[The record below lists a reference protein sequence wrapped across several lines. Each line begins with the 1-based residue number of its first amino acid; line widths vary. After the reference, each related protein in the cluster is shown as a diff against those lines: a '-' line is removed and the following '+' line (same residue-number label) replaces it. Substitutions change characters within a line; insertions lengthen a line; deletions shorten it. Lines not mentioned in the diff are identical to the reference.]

1 MAKLKVTRADGQV
14 GEYPITPLVQ
24 YGFEM
29 YAKKGF
35 HKAFI
40 EDQKQSDI
48 FWLAWECIRR
58 SGELNSFTRTADTF
72 PGKPED
78 VALLLIFDKR
88 FVKALLSVNLK
99 TILHQ
104 WSDWVFPN

>member
-1 MAKLKVTRADGQV
+1 MAKLKVTRVDGQV

-24 YGFEM
+24 YGFEI

-48 FWLAWECIRR
+48 YWLAWECIRR
-58 SGELNSFTRTADTF
+58 SGETVPMFGELFIQTLANVEVLDDDS
-72 PGKPED
+72 
-78 VALLLIFDKR
+78 
-88 FVKALLSVNLK
+88 
-99 TILHQ
+99 
-104 WSDWVFPN
+104 PN

>member
-14 GEYPITPLVQ
+14 GEYSITPLVQ
-24 YGFEM
+24 YGFEI

-40 EDQKQSDI
+40 EDSMQSHI

-58 SGELNSFTRTADTF
+58 SGETVPMFGEKFIETLIDVEVLDDNS
-72 PGKPED
+72 
-78 VALLLIFDKR
+78 
-88 FVKALLSVNLK
+88 
-99 TILHQ
+99 
-104 WSDWVFPN
+104 PN

>member
-1 MAKLKVTRADGQV
+1 MIKLKVTRADGTV

-24 YGFEM
+24 YGFEI

-48 FWLAWECIRR
+48 FWLSWECIRR
-58 SGELNSFTRTADTF
+58 SGETVPMFGEKFIETLANVEVLDDES
-72 PGKPED
+72 
-78 VALLLIFDKR
+78 
-88 FVKALLSVNLK
+88 
-99 TILHQ
+99 
-104 WSDWVFPN
+104 PN

>member
-24 YGFEM
+24 YGFEI

-58 SGELNSFTRTADTF
+58 SGETVKPFGEAFIETLTLVEVLDDDTL
-72 PGKPED
+72 
-78 VALLLIFDKR
+78 A
-88 FVKALLSVNLK
+88 
-99 TILHQ
+99 
-104 WSDWVFPN
+104 